1 MKCESCSAEISNKMR
16 AALKMN
22 TCPFCSGKI
31 LSDKKAQQYVN
42 LLTVLD
48 QAIFTN
54 KVDIDSQ
61 IKDKVVQLMLDNF
74 VFMKLDNPEV
84 RSDIITVPDEEEL
97 VVSKPVE
104 VKKEKPT
111 PPKKVDEEEEGEEG
125 DDYPD
130 QPTRTLP
137 KKRTLPRPQVK
148 GAPSMKDY
156 IAAQNES
163 SFDDEEEMVSDS
175 SIDEILKVFPQL
187 SKEEALNALRA
198 DSEMKK
204 VKMPQRGL
212 TGKGIKRL

>member
-1 MKCESCSAEISNKMR
+1 MR
-16 AALKMN
+16 GALKLN
-22 TCPFCSGKI
+22 ACPFCTGKI
-31 LSDKKAQQYVN
+31 LSDAKAQQYVN

-48 QAIFTN
+48 QAVFTN
-54 KVDIDSQ
+54 KADIDTQ

-84 RSDIITVPDEEEL
+84 RSDIIVVSDEEEQK
-97 VVSKPVE
+97 VISKPPVE
-104 VKKEKPT
+104 IKPAKVEKKD
-111 PPKKVDEEEEGEEG
+111 PPKQKVEVDEEEEDDED

-130 QPTRTLP
+130 QPTRSLP
-137 KKRTLPRPQVK
+137 KKRPTPRAPAK
-148 GAPSMKDY
+148 GGLSMKDY
-156 IAAQNES
+156 IAAQDESFSDNEAEV
-163 SFDDEEEMVSDS
+163 DVNEA

-204 VKMPQRGL
+204 VKMPQKGL